1 MVGLGFGTLMAV
13 DLATSFADDVPFSLY
28 AGASVVVLLYSL
40 LRWGTGRQ
48 ATIGSAI
55 VLAAWGVSVTTDP
68 TGATDAIGGLVVLL
82 FAAALGVGIRYR
94 RIVRRQQF
102 ERVRFHERDMLA
114 RELYDTVAHHISAI
128 AIQAQAGPVLATAG
142 DLGGAAEALGVI
154 EGEASRT
161 LSEMRSVVG
170 TLRRGQE
177 TPEMPIRRGVAD
189 IQHLATSDGALG
201 PRIEVECRG
210 DLNDLRPGVPA
221 ALFRVAQESITNA
234 KRHARHASRVHVQ
247 VAGDIETV
255 RLRISDDGDRV
266 SLGPRASGYGLTGME
281 ERVTLLGGT
290 LEAGLDPD
298 HGWTVRATIPREG
311 RPA

>member
-40 LRWGTGRQ
+40 LRWGAGRQ

-82 FAAALGVGIRYR
+82 FAAALGVAIRYR

-128 AIQAQAGPVLATAG
+128 AIQAQAGQVLATAG

-189 IQHLATSDGALG
+189 ISTWPPPTG
-201 PRIEVECRG
+201 PWARG
-210 DLNDLRPGVPA
+210 SRSNAEAISTTCAPVSRP
-221 ALFRVAQESITNA
+221 
-234 KRHARHASRVHVQ
+234 HC
-247 VAGDIETV
+247 
-255 RLRISDDGDRV
+255 
-266 SLGPRASGYGLTGME
+266 SG
-281 ERVTLLGGT
+281 
-290 LEAGLDPD
+290 
-298 HGWTVRATIPREG
+298 
-311 RPA
+311 